1 MLGVSI
7 LSVIAAF
14 IVISKVGRS
23 YGEETP
29 LDNFLIFFFP
39 LATLTGEN
47 ISTSLKKKKQMRNQS
62 FLSPGFARNGLLLLW
77 TVMAAFITMAF
88 LSMIR
93 ATLMSPVYGDPIDTA
108 EEMFKEEKKAV
119 IPMGLWQNYLKAS
132 NDLWIKRTGKFINS
146 LSNPGQG

>member
-14 IVISKVGRS
+14 IVISKVGQS

-29 LDNFLIFFFP
+29 VENFLWIIFP

-47 ISTSLKKKKQMRNQS
+47 ISTSFKKNTQKRNHS
-62 FLSPGFARNGLLLLW
+62 FLSPGLARNGLLLLW

-108 EEMFKEEKKAV
+108 EDIFKEEKTAV
-119 IPMGLWQNYLKAS
+119 IPRGLWQNYLKTS
-132 NDLWIKRTGKFINS
+132 NDLWIKRTGKFIYS
-146 LSNPGQG
+146 L